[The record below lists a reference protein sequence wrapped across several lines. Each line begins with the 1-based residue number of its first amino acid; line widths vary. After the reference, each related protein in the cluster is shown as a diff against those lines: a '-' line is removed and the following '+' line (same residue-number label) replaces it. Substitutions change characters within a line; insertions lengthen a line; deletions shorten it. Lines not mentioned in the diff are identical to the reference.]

1 MSEVPSL
8 ARSTLDR
15 AAFRR
20 ADPQWLADAWQR
32 ASVVLIGADGRALI
46 RDGQL
51 MLFPS
56 TRVSTGQGGPGAASE
71 PLFLGVEADGT
82 VYFAVAAVLPELP
95 DAEPKHLWEV
105 GADLSERDAGLFTQA
120 LALVRWHL
128 DHLFAPGTGSPTTV
142 EQGGWVRR
150 DADGT
155 LHFPRTDP
163 AVIMLVHDG
172 VSGPDGLTLLGAN
185 AMWATSDKRRYSVL
199 AGFVEPG
206 ESAEAAVIREVAEE
220 VGVTVT
226 DLVYVGSQAWP
237 YPRSLMLGFTALG
250 DPTVTIRTDPTELV
264 DARWFTRREI
274 TEVLNGSAHGF
285 GLPNRSS
292 IAHHLLMRWLNS

>member
-20 ADPQWLADAWQR
+20 ADPQWLADAWRR
-32 ASVVLIGADGRALI
+32 AQVVVIAPDRRSLV
-46 RDGQL
+46 RDGEL
-51 MLFPS
+51 VLFRS
-56 TRVSTGQGGPGAASE
+56 EEVTGE
-71 PLFLGVEADGT
+71 PLFLGVEPDGT
-82 VYFAVAAVLPELP
+82 PYFAVAGELPELR
-95 DAEPKHLWEV
+95 DATPTHLWEF

-120 LALVRWHL
+120 LAIVQWHL

-150 DADGT
+150 DADGGQ
-155 LHFPRTDP
+155 HFPRTDP

-172 VSGPDGLTLLGAN
+172 VPGPEGRVLLGAN
-185 AMWATSDKRRYSVL
+185 VMWASAPVRRYSVL

-220 VGVTVT
+220 VGI
-226 DLVYVGSQAWP
+226 LVVYPTYVSSQSWP
-237 YPRSLMLGFTALG
+237 YPRSLMLGFTAVG
-250 DPTVTIRTDPTELV
+250 DPTLPLVTEPTELS
-264 DARWFTRREI
+264 DARWFTRRE
-274 TEVLNGSAHGF
+274 VADVVYGSADGF
-285 GLPNRSS
+285 GLPNRAS
-292 IAHHLLMRWLNS
+292 IAHHLITRWLAG